1 MIHYLLAKY
10 GIPSIE
16 PAQFAQMPLY
26 LAERKACVCVGMPP
40 YSYWQPNPELGRI
53 PQPGEAL
60 IWQEKVRI
68 SVLEATRRRIDRV
81 RIERLSNGQRES
93 A

>member
-1 MIHYLLAKY
+1 
-10 GIPSIE
+10 
-16 PAQFAQMPLY
+16 
-26 LAERKACVCVGMPP
+26 
-40 YSYWQPNPELGRI
+40 
-53 PQPGEAL
+53 
-60 IWQEKVRI
+60 VRI